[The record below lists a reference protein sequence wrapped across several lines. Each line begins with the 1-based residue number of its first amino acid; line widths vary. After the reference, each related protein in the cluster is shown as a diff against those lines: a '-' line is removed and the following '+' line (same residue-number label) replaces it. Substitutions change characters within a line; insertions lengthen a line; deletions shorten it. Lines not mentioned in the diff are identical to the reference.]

1 MQQRGPRLAS
11 FRVRYCQTCVIPE
24 TRPGIE
30 IGTDGVCSACR
41 HRQGADERV
50 DREARRADFERL
62 VARVTEMDR
71 PYDCVI
77 PVSGGKDSTW
87 QVVTCLDQGLH
98 PLAVTWRTPGRT
110 QLGQENLDNLIEL
123 GVDHIDYT
131 VNPRV
136 ERRFMLRSLERF
148 GTTAIPMHLALFNIP
163 LTLAV
168 RHGVPL
174 VVWGENSAA
183 EYIGSGPD
191 ADSFRLDGDWIRRY
205 GAVQGTTAPDW
216 VSDDL
221 SAEQLTPYFGPTDV
235 ELAAAGTEA
244 VFLGWFFGWD
254 PARTA
259 QVAREHGFRSREGG
273 PKTGYYDY
281 ADIDDDFISIHHYLK
296 WHKFGFTRTYD
307 NLSLEIR
314 NGRLTRDEAVEILR
328 ERGDETPHADIE
340 AFCDYVEIQIE
351 RFFELAERFRNRD
364 IWSRRD
370 GVWVIDDFLV
380 PDFPWDRVPAGA

>member
-1 MQQRGPRLAS
+1 M
-11 FRVRYCQTCVIPE
+11 RYCQTCVIPE

-30 IGTDGVCSACR
+30 LGADGVCSACR
-41 HRQGADERV
+41 HHGAGS
-50 DREARRADFERL
+50 EAAAGPSRTAEFERL
-62 VARVTEMDR
+62 VAKVKDVGAT
-71 PYDCVI
+71 YDCVV

-87 QVVTCLDQGLH
+87 QVVTCLEHGLR

-110 QLGQENLDNLIEL
+110 RLGQQNLDNLIEL
-123 GVDHIDYT
+123 GVDHIDYS
-131 VNPRV
+131 VNPTV

-148 GTTAIPMHLALFNIP
+148 GTSAIPMHLALFNIP
-163 LTLAV
+163 LTVAV
-168 RHGVPL
+168 RYGVPL

-183 EYIGSGPD
+183 EYIGTGPD
-191 ADSFRLDGDWIRRY
+191 ADSFRLDGEWIRRY
-205 GAVQGTTAPDW
+205 GAVHGTTAADW
-216 VSDDL
+216 VSDEL
-221 SAEQLTPYFGPTDV
+221 PAAQLTPFFGPSDA

-254 PARTA
+254 PARSA
-259 QVAREHGFRSREGG
+259 RVAREHGFRSREDG

-314 NGRLTRDEAVEILR
+314 NGRLSRDEAIEILR

-340 AFCDYVEIQIE
+340 AFCDYVEISPE
-351 RFFELAERFRNRD
+351 YFFEVAERFRNHD

-380 PDFPWDRVPAGA
+380 PNFPWDRVPAGA

>member
-1 MQQRGPRLAS
+1 
-11 FRVRYCQTCVIPE
+11 VRYCETCVIPE

-30 IGTDGVCSACR
+30 IGPDGVCSACR
-41 HRQGADERV
+41 HHRDSGELV
-50 DREARRADFERL
+50 DREGRPARFEQL
-62 VARVTEMDR
+62 VARVKQARR

-87 QVVTCLDQGLH
+87 QAVTCLDYGLR
-98 PLAVTWRTPGRT
+98 PLGVTWRTPGRT
-110 QLGQENLDNLIEL
+110 ELGQRNLDNLIGL
-123 GVDHIDYT
+123 GLDHVDFS
-131 VNPRV
+131 VNPKV

-148 GTTAIPMHLALFNIP
+148 GTTAVPMHLALFNIP
-163 LTLAV
+163 LTVAV
-168 RHGVPL
+168 RYDIPL

-183 EYIGSGPD
+183 EYIGTGPD
-191 ADSFRLDGDWIRRY
+191 ADSFRLDAAWIKQY
-205 GAVQGTTAPDW
+205 GAVHGTTASDW
-216 VSDDL
+216 VSPDL
-221 SAEQLTPYFGPTDV
+221 TAEELTPYRGPGDD
-235 ELAAAGTEA
+235 ELAAGGIEA

-254 PARTA
+254 PARSA
-259 QVAREHGFRSREGG
+259 QVAREHGFRSREDGA
-273 PKTGYYDY
+273 KTGYYDY

-314 NGRLTRDEAVEILR
+314 NGRLTRDEAIEVLR

-340 AFCDYVEIQIE
+340 AFCDYVGISTEH
-351 RFFELAERFRNRD
+351 FFELAERFRNPE

-380 PDFPWDRVPAGA
+380 EDFPWDKVPAGA

>member
-1 MQQRGPRLAS
+1 
-11 FRVRYCQTCVIPE
+11 
-24 TRPGIE
+24 
-30 IGTDGVCSACR
+30 
-41 HRQGADERV
+41 
-50 DREARRADFERL
+50 
-62 VARVTEMDR
+62 
-71 PYDCVI
+71 VI

-87 QVVTCLDQGLH
+87 QVVTCLEHGLR

-110 QLGQENLDNLIEL
+110 RIGQQNLDNLIEL
-123 GVDHIDYT
+123 GVDHIDYS

-136 ERRFMLRSLERF
+136 QRRFMLRSFERF
-148 GTTAIPMHLALFNIP
+148 GTSAIPMHLALFNIP
-163 LTLAV
+163 LTVAV
-168 RHGVPL
+168 RYGVPL

-183 EYIGSGPD
+183 EYIGTGPD

-205 GAVQGTTAPDW
+205 GAVHGTTAADW
-216 VSDDL
+216 VSEEL
-221 SAEQLTPYFGPTDV
+221 PAAQLTPYVGPSDAQ
-235 ELAAAGTEA
+235 LAAADTQA

-254 PARTA
+254 PARSA
-259 QVAREHGFRSREGG
+259 RVAHEHGFRSREAG

-314 NGRLTRDEAVEILR
+314 NGRLGRDEAIEILR
-328 ERGDETPHADIE
+328 ERGDETPHDDIK
-340 AFCDYVEIQIE
+340 AFCDYVGISSEY
-351 RFFELAERFRNRD
+351 FFEVAERFRNHD

>member
-1 MQQRGPRLAS
+1 
-11 FRVRYCQTCVIPE
+11 VRYCETCVIPD

-30 IGTDGVCSACR
+30 IGPDGVCSACR
-41 HRQGADERV
+41 RHRDSGELV
-50 DREARRADFERL
+50 DREDRLARFEQL
-62 VARVTEMDR
+62 VARVKGEGR

-87 QVVTCLDQGLH
+87 QVVTCLEHGLR
-98 PLAVTWRTPGRT
+98 PLGVTWRTPGRT
-110 QLGQENLDNLIEL
+110 DLGQRNLDNLIEL
-123 GVDHIDYT
+123 GIDHVDFS
-131 VNPRV
+131 VNPKV

-163 LTLAV
+163 LTVAV
-168 RHGVPL
+168 RYDVPL

-183 EYIGSGPD
+183 EYIGTGPD
-191 ADSFRLDGDWIRRY
+191 ADSFRLDAAWIKHY
-205 GAVQGTTAPDW
+205 GAVHGTTASDW

-221 SAEQLTPYFGPTDV
+221 TAEQLTPYYGPSDDD
-235 ELAAAGTEA
+235 LSASGTEA
-244 VFLGWFFGWD
+244 VFLGWFFAWD

-259 QVAREHGFRSREGG
+259 SVAREHGFRSRADG
-273 PKTGYYDY
+273 PMTGYYDY
-281 ADIDDDFISIHHYLK
+281 ADIDDEFISIHHYLK

-314 NGRLTRDEAVEILR
+314 NGRLTRDEAIEVLR

-340 AFCDYVEIQIE
+340 AFCDYVGISTEQ
-351 RFFELAERFRNRD
+351 FFELAERFRNRE

-370 GVWVIDDFLV
+370 GVWVIEDFLV
-380 PDFPWDRVPAGA
+380 EDFPWDRVPAGA

>member
-1 MQQRGPRLAS
+1 M
-11 FRVRYCQTCVIPE
+11 RYCETCVIPD

-30 IGTDGVCSACR
+30 IGLDGVCSACR
-41 HRQGADERV
+41 RHRDSGELV
-50 DREARRADFERL
+50 DREDRLARFKQL
-62 VARVTEMDR
+62 VARVRAERR

-87 QVVTCLDQGLH
+87 QVVTCLEHGLR
-98 PLAVTWRTPGRT
+98 PLGVTWRTPGRT
-110 QLGQENLDNLIEL
+110 ELGQRNLDNLIEL
-123 GVDHIDYT
+123 GIDHVDFS
-131 VNPRV
+131 VNPKV
-136 ERRFMLRSLERF
+136 EQRFMLRSLERF

-163 LTLAV
+163 LTVAV
-168 RHGVPL
+168 RYDVPL

-183 EYIGSGPD
+183 EYIGTGPD
-191 ADSFRLDGDWIRRY
+191 ADSFRLDAAWIKRY
-205 GAVQGTTAPDW
+205 GAVHGTTASDW

-221 SAEQLTPYFGPTDV
+221 TAEQLTPYHGPSDD
-235 ELAAAGTEA
+235 ELSASGTEA
-244 VFLGWFFGWD
+244 VFLGWFFAWD

-259 QVAREHGFRSREGG
+259 RVAREHGFRSREDG
-273 PKTGYYDY
+273 PMTGYYDY
-281 ADIDDDFISIHHYLK
+281 ADIDDEFISIHHYLK

-314 NGRLTRDEAVEILR
+314 NGRLTRDEAIEVLR

-340 AFCDYVEIQIE
+340 AFCDYVGISTEQ
-351 RFFELAERFRNRD
+351 FFELAERFRNQE

-380 PDFPWDRVPAGA
+380 EDFPWDRIPAGA